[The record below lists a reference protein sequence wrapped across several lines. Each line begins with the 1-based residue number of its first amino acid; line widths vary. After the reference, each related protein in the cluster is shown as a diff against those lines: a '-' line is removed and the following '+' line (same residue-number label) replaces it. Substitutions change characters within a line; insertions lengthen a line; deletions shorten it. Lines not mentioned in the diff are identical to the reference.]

1 MVELVQEVSSLF
13 QHMAIQKELSFT
25 SEVEPG
31 ISAYADPVLVN
42 IVLRNLVANAIKFT
56 RKGGTVHVKAWKERE
71 AIYCSIKDTGVGMKP
86 EYLEQFRKDGY
97 LSSSTGTD
105 LEIGTGLGLQLVLD
119 LLEKNNGTLDIES
132 EIHVGSN
139 FTFTLPL
146 AKQVRD
152 ED

>member
-1 MVELVQEVSSLF
+1 MVKEVYSLF
-13 QHMAIQKELSFT
+13 QHMATQKELSFT

-56 RKGGTVHVKAWKERE
+56 RKDGSVHVRAWKEKDKV
-71 AIYCSIKDTGVGMKP
+71 YCSVKDTGVGMKP
-86 EYLEQFRKDGY
+86 EYLEQFRRDGY
-97 LSSSTGTD
+97 LSSSAGTD
-105 LEIGTGLGLQLVLD
+105 QEIGTGLGLQLVLD
-119 LLEKNNGTLDIES
+119 LLDKNNGTLEIES
-132 EIHVGSN
+132 EIDVGSN

-146 AKQVRD
+146 AKQARD